1 VSSVS
6 TTPSRGSK
14 HNQNQQQQQQMK
26 PQPLSSPSL
35 EQLFL
40 QTQSSMKRLRSH
52 ANKARG
58 KLKPKADQ
66 GK

>member
-1 VSSVS
+1 MSSVS

-14 HNQNQQQQQQMK
+14 HNQNQQQQMK

-40 QTQSSMKRLRSH
+40 QTQSSMKRLRSY